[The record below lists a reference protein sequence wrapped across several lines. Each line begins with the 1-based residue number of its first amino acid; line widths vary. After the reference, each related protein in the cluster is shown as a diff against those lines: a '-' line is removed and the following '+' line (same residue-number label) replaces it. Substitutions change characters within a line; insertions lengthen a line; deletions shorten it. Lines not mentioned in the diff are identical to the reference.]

1 MPGTEFGAEVRQ
13 HDHTGVIDLHGEI
26 NLGADQALA
35 DAYEQ
40 AVRDDPRTIVLN
52 FARVDYINS
61 TGIALI
67 VGVLARARKEHRTVR
82 AFGLSEHYREIF
94 AITRLSDFMGIYPD
108 EDSAVTAAAATS
120 S

>member
-1 MPGTEFGAEVRQ
+1 MPGAEFRAEVRR
-13 HDHTGVIDLHGEI
+13 HDDTGVIDLHGEI
-26 NLGADQALA
+26 NLGADQAIGA
-35 DAYEQ
+35 AYEE
-40 AVRDDPRTIVLN
+40 AVRGDPKTIVLS
-52 FARVDYINS
+52 FAHVDYINS

-67 VGVLARARKEHRTVR
+67 VGLLARARKERRAVS

-108 EDSAVTAAAATS
+108 EDSAVTATVGAS